1 MQMALHLYWVGFGV
15 LTVWMAILFV
25 TPLWECVLYGVQER
39 ELEGLVR
46 AAMRVSRVLR
56 RLGPLREREEW
67 LRKSLGAL
75 EGRGKRR
82 MGQCGPT
89 GEKLTERGIGI

>member
-1 MQMALHLYWVGFGV
+1 MPMALHLYWVGFGV

-67 LRKSLGAL
+67 LRKAW
-75 EGRGKRR
+75 EHWRGEESAEWDNAAQRQGLS
-82 MGQCGPT
+82 M
-89 GEKLTERGIGI
+89 L

>member
-1 MQMALHLYWVGFGV
+1 MPMALHLYWVGFGV

-46 AAMRVSRVLR
+46 AAMRVSRVPPAA
-56 RLGPLREREEW
+56 GPAAGAGGVAE
-67 LRKSLGAL
+67 KSLGAL
-75 EGRGKRR
+75 EGRGECRI
-82 MGQCGPT
+82 GQSGPT

>member
-67 LRKSLGAL
+67 LRKAW
-75 EGRGKRR
+75 EHWRGEESAEWDNAAQRQGLS
-82 MGQCGPT
+82 M
-89 GEKLTERGIGI
+89 L